1 MIIWF
6 NLIDYQPRVKNMFQK
21 CFQGDEN
28 DDAGGLDDDAAAFRR
43 TQSRRKAR
51 GIAFLEDSIS
61 TFNLLVT
68 LTLASIL
75 APITNKAFQLSER
88 DRRNINQSGQSTRT
102 KASVKRRMWTKGPE
116 VLLEDSESA
125 LYFRN
130 IKLRALQ
137 ACQRL
142 WGDILSGTPTIFA
155 CAASFWPS
163 TQLARSKWMLLC
175 ENILRNIAAV
185 KWRLLTKFSFPPW
198 SLCDLEDPECSAE
211 TVPRQ
216 K

>member
-1 MIIWF
+1 MLHTSKQIFRLSAW
-6 NLIDYQPRVKNMFQK
+6 
-21 CFQGDEN
+21 QGDQN
-28 DDAGGLDDDAAAFRR
+28 DVAGLDDDAAAYRR

-51 GIAFLEDSIS
+51 GIAFLEDSSS

-102 KASVKRRMWTKGPE
+102 KARVKRRMQTKGPE
-116 VLLEDSESA
+116 VLLEDSDSA

-142 WGDILSGTPTIFA
+142 WADLLSGTPATFA
-155 CAASFWPS
+155 CAAAFWPS
-163 TQLARSKWMLLC
+163 TELARNKWILLC

-185 KWRLLTKFSFPPW
+185 KWRVLTRFSFPPW
-198 SLCDLEDPECSAE
+198 SLCDLEDPHCSDE
-211 TVPRQ
+211 TVPCQ
-216 K
+216 KWALCHF